1 MATEC
6 NGGPYVFPWVDRRR
20 VEARFDGGRLS
31 SDGGGLLLREVEQQ
45 RGLIQQF
52 AACFTDHR
60 DPSRIEHSVEALV
73 AQRVYALALGYEDLN
88 DHEELRADPLLAL
101 LVGKRDLGGA
111 QRARARDR
119 GQVLA
124 GKSTL
129 NRLELGAGAT
139 GGEHRYR
146 KITLDADAVDR
157 FFVEVYLQAHPEP
170 PASIVLDLDATD
182 DPLHG
187 RQEERFF
194 HGYYGHYCYLPLY
207 IFAGDFPL
215 CAQLRASNMDAAAGS
230 VEAVERIVKQLR
242 VAWPEVPILV
252 RGDAGFCREALMASC
267 EAHDVDFL
275 FGLARNA
282 RLERW
287 LAPFLA
293 EAAAVF
299 TATGQPSR
307 VFADADYQTLES
319 WSRARRVVGKAEW
332 LAKGANPRFVVTS
345 LSCAEVDA
353 QTLYEQRYCARG
365 EMENRIKEQQLDLFA
380 DRTSASSFAP
390 NQLRLWCSTVA
401 YLLLA
406 ELRRLGLKGTVWA
419 RAQCGTIRLKLLKI
433 GARIQVSVRRIRLA
447 LASGYPYEGLF
458 AQVYANLRR
467 APPPPAA

>member
-1 MATEC
+1 MGTEC
-6 NGGPYVFPWVDRRR
+6 SGGQYGFPWVDRRQ

-31 SDGGGLLLREVEQQ
+31 SDGGGLLLREVEAQ
-45 RGLIQQF
+45 RGIVRQF

-60 DPSRIEHSVEALV
+60 DPTRIEHSVAALV
-73 AQRVYALALGYEDLN
+73 AQRVFALALGYEDLN
-88 DHEELRADPLLAL
+88 DHEELRADPLLAI
-101 LVGKRDLGGA
+101 LVGERDLLGA

-119 GQVLA
+119 GKALA

-129 NRLELGAGAT
+129 NRLELGAGAA
-139 GGEHRYR
+139 GEAHRYR
-146 KITLDADAVDR
+146 KIAVDADAVNR
-157 FFVEVYLQAHPEP
+157 FLVDVFLQAHDTP
-170 PASIVLDLDATD
+170 PSQIVLDLDATD

-187 RQEERFF
+187 AQEDRFF

-215 CAQLRASNMDAAAGS
+215 CAQLRPSNLDAAAGS
-230 VEAVERIVKQLR
+230 VEAVKRIVEQLR
-242 VAWPEVPILV
+242 GTWPKVPILL
-252 RGDAGFCREALMASC
+252 RGDAGFCREALMAWC
-267 EAHDVDFL
+267 EENDVDFL

-287 LAPFLA
+287 LAPSLA
-293 EAAAVF
+293 EAAAAFVH
-299 TATGQPSR
+299 TGEAAR
-307 VFADADYQTLES
+307 VFAERNYQTLKS

-345 LSCAEVDA
+345 LSPAAADA
-353 QTLYEQRYCARG
+353 RDLYEQRYCARG

-380 DRTSASSFAP
+380 DRTSASSFAT

-406 ELRRLGLKGTVWA
+406 ELRRLGLKGTTWA

-433 GARIQVSVRRIRLA
+433 GAQIRVSVRRIRLS
-447 LASGYPYEGLF
+447 LATGYPYEALF

-467 APPPPAA
+467 APPPAGA